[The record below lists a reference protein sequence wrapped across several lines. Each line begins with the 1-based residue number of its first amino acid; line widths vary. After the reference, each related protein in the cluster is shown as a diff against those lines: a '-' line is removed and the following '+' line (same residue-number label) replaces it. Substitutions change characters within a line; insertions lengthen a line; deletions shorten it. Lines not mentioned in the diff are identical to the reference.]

1 MNAQKTIIL
10 WFNEIGKDDIP
21 LVGGKGANLGEITRV
36 GVPVPPGF
44 VITADTYFDFI
55 EHAQLTDP
63 IRRMLESLNVD
74 DNEKLQAASARI
86 KKLVLGA
93 EMSEDV
99 SSAIVAAYE
108 KLGCPLVAVRSSATA
123 EDLPEASFAG
133 QQSTYLNITGA
144 KDLLLAVKNCWAS
157 LFEPRAIFYRVHQHY
172 DHFSVRIAV
181 PVQKMIQSQ
190 TSGVMFTVEP
200 VSSDD
205 TKIVVEAIWGLGE
218 AIVSGAVTPDLY
230 LLDKATLAIL
240 ERKIAAQ
247 EWKLVRNPESKDA
260 LEANARVFIRKDDR
274 ARQKVNDAEIRAI
287 AEVGKRIEQHYGTP
301 QDIEWARDEDG
312 LYILQTRPVTTMV
325 ATEGAGAGTGGEMTG
340 KLLISGSPA
349 SPGVRSGPVKA
360 IFDVN
365 QIDEVKDGDIL
376 VTVSTNPDFVP
387 AMKRAVAIVT
397 DKGGR
402 TSHASIV
409 SRELGIPCIVGTENG
424 TKVLKSGQIVTV
436 DGTLGKVWEGALTFN
451 PVKPAK
457 KAPST
462 RIKTATRLYVN
473 LAEPELAGLVAQRD
487 VDGVGLLRAE
497 FIIAHIGVHPRYALS
512 QGRGEEFVERL
523 ATDIE
528 KFAAAF
534 NPRPVVYRTS
544 DFKTNEY
551 RNLEGGQ
558 LYEGEEE
565 NPMLG
570 YRGASRYINEPEVF
584 KMEADAIKRV
594 RRRYKNLWVMIP
606 FVRTVKELVET
617 KKLLSAFGLRRSKNF
632 QLWMM
637 VEIPA
642 NVFLLDEFLDV
653 GIDGISIGSNDL
665 TQLVL
670 GVDRDNPK
678 LAEVF
683 DERNPAVLRAL
694 EHVVTTCR
702 RRKVTCSI
710 CGQGPS
716 VYPELTRKLVEWGTT
731 SVSVTPDMIDETRLI
746 IADCE
751 QKIAREAAN
760 GQERRPV
767 PLLVRA

>member
-1 MNAQKTIIL
+1 MNAQKTVIL
-10 WFNEIGKDDIP
+10 WFNEVGKDDIP
-21 LVGGKGANLGEITRV
+21 LVGGKGANLGELTRV

-44 VITADTYFDFI
+44 VITADTYYQFI
-55 EHAQLTDP
+55 ERAQLTDA
-63 IRRMLESLNVD
+63 IRRVLESLNVD
-74 DNEKLQAASARI
+74 DNEKLQASSARI

-93 EMSEDV
+93 EMSEHV

-108 KLGCPLVAVRSSATA
+108 KLGSPLVAVRSSATA

-133 QQSTYLNITGA
+133 QQSTYLNIAGA

-157 LFEPRAIFYRVHQHY
+157 LFEPRAIFYRVHQNY

-230 LLDKATLAIL
+230 LLDKSTLAIL

-247 EWKLVRNPESKDA
+247 EWKLVRNPKSKDA
-260 LEANARVFIRKDDR
+260 LEANERVFIRQDDL
-274 ARQKVNDAEIRAI
+274 ARQKLSDAEIRAI

-325 ATEGAGAGTGGEMTG
+325 AAAGASAGAGGEMTG

-349 SPGVRSGPVKA
+349 SPGIRSGPVKA

-457 KAPST
+457 KASAT
-462 RIKTATRLYVN
+462 RIKTATNLYVN
-473 LAEPELAGLVAQRD
+473 LAEPELADLVAQRD

-551 RNLEGGQ
+551 RNLEGGH

-584 KMEADAIKRV
+584 KMEAEAIKRV

>member
-1 MNAQKTIIL
+1 
-10 WFNEIGKDDIP
+10 EVGKDDIP
-21 LVGGKGANLGEITRV
+21 LVGGKGANLGELTRV

-44 VITADTYFDFI
+44 VITADTYYQFI
-55 EHAQLTDP
+55 ERAQLTDA
-63 IRRMLESLNVD
+63 IRRVLESLNVD
-74 DNEKLQAASARI
+74 DNEKLQASSARI

-93 EMSEDV
+93 EMSEHV

-108 KLGCPLVAVRSSATA
+108 KLGSPLVAVRSSATA

-133 QQSTYLNITGA
+133 QQSTYLNIAGA

-157 LFEPRAIFYRVHQHY
+157 LFEPRAIFYRVHQNY

-230 LLDKATLAIL
+230 LLDKSTLAIL

-247 EWKLVRNPESKDA
+247 EWKLVRNPKSKDA
-260 LEANARVFIRKDDR
+260 LEANERVFIRQDDL
-274 ARQKVNDAEIRAI
+274 ARQKLSDAEIRAI

-325 ATEGAGAGTGGEMTG
+325 AAAGASAGAGGEMTG

-349 SPGVRSGPVKA
+349 SPGIRSGPVKA

-457 KAPST
+457 KASAT
-462 RIKTATRLYVN
+462 RIKTATNLYVN
-473 LAEPELAGLVAQRD
+473 LAEPELADLVAQRD

-551 RNLEGGQ
+551 RNLEGGH

-584 KMEADAIKRV
+584 KMEAEAIKRV

-751 QKIAREAAN
+751 QKIAREAEN

>member
-108 KLGCPLVAVRSSATA
+108 KLGSPLVAVMSSATA

>member
-1 MNAQKTIIL
+1 MNAQKTVIL
-10 WFNEIGKDDIP
+10 WFSEIGKDDIP

-44 VITADTYFDFI
+44 VVTADTYSDFI
-55 EHAQLTDP
+55 EHAQLTDA

-93 EMSEDV
+93 EMSEAV

-108 KLGCPLVAVRSSATA
+108 KLGSPLVAVRSSATA

-144 KDLLLAVKNCWAS
+144 KDLLFAVKNCWAS
-157 LFEPRAIFYRVHQHY
+157 LFEPRAIFYRVHQNY

-181 PVQKMIQSQ
+181 PVQKMIQAQ

-247 EWKLVRNPESKDA
+247 EWKLVRNPKSKDA
-260 LEANARVFIRKDDR
+260 LEANERVFIRQDDR
-274 ARQKVNDAEIRAI
+274 ARQKLSDAEIRAI

-312 LYILQTRPVTTMV
+312 IYILQTRPVTTMV
-325 ATEGAGAGTGGEMTG
+325 AVEGARAGAGGEMTG

-436 DGTLGKVWEGALTFN
+436 DGTLGKVWEGALTFKS
-451 PVKPAK
+451 VKPAK
-457 KAPST
+457 KAPAT
-462 RIKTATRLYVN
+462 RIKTATNLYVN
-473 LAEPELAGLVAQRD
+473 LAEPELADLVAQRD

-584 KMEADAIKRV
+584 KMEAEAIKRV

-617 KKLLSAFGLRRSKNF
+617 KKLLSAYGLRRSKSF

-637 VEIPA
+637 AEIPA

-702 RRKVTCSI
+702 RRRVTCSI

-751 QKIAREAAN
+751 QKIAREAASA
-760 GQERRPV
+760 QERRPV
-767 PLLVRA
+767 PLSVRA